1 MAISL
6 TLAVRRFGLGGAP
19 GETTVAERNPAA
31 WLWRQTEQPS
41 RPADPTRL
49 AAVMRAFQM
58 ATAARQRT
66 ARQRMMKAY
75 FQSIRPKLRQS
86 LDAAFI
92 QNAQSATPF
101 VERLVWFWAN
111 HFTIS
116 AKGKSRVLPFIE
128 TYVDDAIRPHTL
140 GRFPDMLVA
149 VAQYPAMLIYLD
161 NALSIGPN
169 SQAGKRN
176 GRDLN
181 ENLAREILELH
192 TVGVNGGYSQRDV
205 IQLAKLL
212 TGWTVPLGPR
222 APRTD
227 AGFLFLHRQHE
238 PGDKSVMGRNYPSG
252 QQAGEQALRD
262 LALRPETAMFL
273 ARKLTRHFLADAPP
287 RAAVDHVARRYLE
300 SGGDLRRTAQALIEA
315 ADAPALAATR
325 KFAAPM
331 DHLAAAV
338 RGFGPMGVGPLGAQA
353 TLAGFG
359 QAPFNAGSPA
369 GYPDSA
375 ADWATPDSL
384 TRRLEWA
391 IATAE
396 MAPIDDHPL
405 AHAQAIFGADLSER
419 TATVI
424 ANAES
429 PTEGLALLLAAPE
442 FLWR

>member
-1 MAISL
+1 MAVST

-19 GETTVAERNPAA
+19 GEAAMAERDPAA

-41 RPADPTRL
+41 RPPDPARM
-49 AAVMRAFQM
+49 AGIMRAFQT
-58 ATAARQRT
+58 ATAARQR
-66 ARQRMMKAY
+66 ADRQQMMKAY
-75 FQSIRPKLRQS
+75 FQSIRPKLRQT

-92 QNAQSATPF
+92 QNARSATPF

-116 AKGKSRVLPFIE
+116 AKGKSRVLPFVE

-149 VAQYPAMLIYLD
+149 VAQHPAMLIYLD
-161 NALSIGPN
+161 NAMSIGPN

-176 GRDLN
+176 SRDLN

-192 TVGVNGGYSQRDV
+192 TVGVNGGYTQQDV

-227 AGFLFLHRQHE
+227 AGFLFVRRQHE
-238 PGDKSVMGRNYPSG
+238 PGGKSVMGRAYPAG
-252 QQAGEQALRD
+252 RQAGEQALRD
-262 LALRPETAMFL
+262 LALRPETATFL
-273 ARKLTRHFLADAPP
+273 AQKLTRHFLADDPP
-287 RAAVDHVARRYLE
+287 PTAVKHVARRYLD

-315 ADAPALAATR
+315 ADIPAVGAAR

-338 RGFGPMGVGPLGAQA
+338 RGFGPAGVGPLGAQA

-359 QAPFNAGSPA
+359 QAPFLADSPA
-369 GYPDSA
+369 GYPDLA

-391 IATAE
+391 VATAD
-396 MAPIDDHPL
+396 MAPIDSHPL
-405 AHAQAIFGADLSER
+405 AQAQAIFGADISKR
-419 TATVI
+419 TANVI